1 MNSYLK
7 TFLNRESASQFI
19 KVGTIGLLNTVVDFS
34 LFNML
39 RVGGVPRNW
48 AITVAFAV
56 ATFVS
61 YLLNRRW
68 SFKLTDGRVS
78 LRETINFYAI
88 NIVAWLVTIG
98 IVQIAEWLF
107 GPLSLL
113 GENVAKFA
121 AVVVILIPKFAGYRD
136 IVFRKALSADGRD
149 PVASPAAD
157 EPERS

>member
-1 MNSYLK
+1 MNYLK
-7 TFLNRESASQFI
+7 TFMTTETASQFV
-19 KVGTIGLLNTVVDFS
+19 KVGTIGLLNTVVDFG

-68 SFKLTDGRVS
+68 SFQLTDGKVS

-88 NIVAWLVTIG
+88 NIVAWLVTII
-98 IVQIAEWLF
+98 IVQLADWLF
-107 GPLSLL
+107 GPLSLA
-113 GENVAKFA
+113 GENVAKLA
-121 AVVVILIPKFAGYRD
+121 AVLVILIPKFAGYRD
-136 IVFRKALSADGRD
+136 IVFRKALTEEGRHYK
-149 PVASPAAD
+149 S
-157 EPERS
+157 

>member
-1 MNSYLK
+1 VNSYLK
-7 TFLNRESASQFI
+7 TFLNREAASQFV
-19 KVGTIGLLNTVVDFS
+19 KVGAIGFLNTVVDFS
-34 LFNML
+34 LFNVL

-68 SFKLTDGRVS
+68 SFQLTDGHVS
-78 LRETINFYAI
+78 LRETINFYVI
-88 NIVAWLVTIG
+88 NVIAWLVTIG
-98 IVQIAEWLF
+98 IVEMADWLF

-121 AVVVILIPKFAGYRD
+121 AVVVILLPKFAGYRD
-136 IVFRKALSADGRD
+136 IVFRKALTAEGRD
-149 PVASPAAD
+149 PVTSPTGD
-157 EPERS
+157 ESD

>member
-1 MNSYLK
+1 
-7 TFLNRESASQFI
+7 
-19 KVGTIGLLNTVVDFS
+19 
-34 LFNML
+34 
-39 RVGGVPRNW
+39 
-48 AITVAFAV
+48 VAFAV

-68 SFKLTDGRVS
+68 SFQLTDGRVS

-136 IVFRKALSADGRD
+136 IVFRKALTADGRD
-149 PVASPAAD
+149 PVVSPAAE

>member
-1 MNSYLK
+1 VNSYLK

-34 LFNML
+34 LFNLL
-39 RVGGVPRNW
+39 RVGGVSRNW
-48 AITVAFAV
+48 AITIAFAV

-68 SFKLTDGRVS
+68 SFQLTDGRVS

-98 IVQIAEWLF
+98 IVQIADWIF
-107 GPLSLL
+107 GPLSLF
-113 GENVAKFA
+113 GENVAKIA

-136 IVFRKALSADGRD
+136 IVFRRALTADGRD
-149 PVASPAAD
+149 PVASPTAED
-157 EPERS
+157 N